1 MIDPELEGVV
11 KYEVQHLSTP
21 SEKFKG
27 YKKLE
32 ALRRRLHALGLIGEK
47 DGIGY
52 GNISMRDREGGSFFI
67 TATQTGS
74 HSNLSAKYYTE
85 ISSYDFDAFK
95 VVSQGDYPPSSE
107 ALSHAMVYELAPEIG
122 VVIHFHSLALWEFL
136 IERDILFTTAQ
147 YGTAEMITEIDELY
161 QTHDPLIDNAFVMR
175 GHREGV
181 MVFGRDLEEAE
192 LTLDGFIG
200 AYLVFHYRH

>member
-1 MIDPELEGVV
+1 MINPESEGVV
-11 KYEVQHLSTP
+11 KYEVQHQSIP
-21 SEKFKG
+21 SEKFIG

-32 ALRRRLHALGLIGEK
+32 ALRRRLHALGLIGEQ

-52 GNISMRDREGGSFFI
+52 GNISMRDRKSKSFFI

-95 VVSQGDYPPSSE
+95 VISQGDYPPSSE
-107 ALSHAMVYELAPEIG
+107 ALSHAMIYELAPEIS
-122 VVIHFHSLALWEFL
+122 VVIHIHSLTLWKFL
-136 IERDILFTTAQ
+136 IEKDILFTTAS
-147 YGTAEMITEIDELY
+147 YGTAKMIEEIDALY
-161 QTHDPLIDNAFVMR
+161 QTHDPLIYNAFVMR

-192 LTLDGFIG
+192 LALDGFIG
-200 AYLVFHYRH
+200 AYLSN